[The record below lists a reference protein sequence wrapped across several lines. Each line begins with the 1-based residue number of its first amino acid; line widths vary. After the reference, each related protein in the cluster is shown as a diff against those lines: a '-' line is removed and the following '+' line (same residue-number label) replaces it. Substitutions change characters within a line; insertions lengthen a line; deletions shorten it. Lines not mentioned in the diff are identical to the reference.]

1 MRDKLTFNGFLLG
14 LEEEGD
20 KDSEGV
26 FTLSTEKTVERL
38 TEQYSGD
45 ATLGYVE
52 LLQGMQEMESNQ
64 VDLMLRGSNSFGAWA
79 CFSKPLPDLTPILEN
94 PYRLLDAKNSLQ
106 SGVALLMLLHRKDK
120 VLFSFYQQEQRPRH
134 YRYEAREHCFVEDR
148 EFDFPLPHKYRRQGM
163 NWLALNIASEQPLVV
178 HAERDESW
186 RKTGLSKEFVNRL
199 AFYGVPLSF
208 RGQNL
213 QCPLPGRLVPVD
225 SSARSPVG
233 GMGHSWIPMAF
244 KYYPATGD
252 SSHYFLSEPFTGFI
266 APKVRLG
273 ESLLQ
278 GRSSSQKPCFVS
290 FPKCPQADHGAV
302 VPFLAGW
309 WPLGRALTVPG
320 FRSFPRKLKNPRLE
334 PPFFVGYASG
344 KPLLC
349 SKVIMLSTALKGQ
362 STVVFV
368 KSGTVLGAHHVDLG
382 VPGTLCVVGMD
393 NLTTDL
399 SRRSVRRDENYHR
412 MIEQLTQE
420 VQDFYDETAQVLG
433 FSQAG

>member
-1 MRDKLTFNGFLLG
+1 MRDKLTFKGFLLG
-14 LEEEGD
+14 LEEGGD

-45 ATLGYVE
+45 PTLGYVE
-52 LLQGMQEMESNQ
+52 LLQGMQELGSHQ
-64 VDLMLRGSNSFGAWA
+64 VELILRGSTSFGLWA
-79 CFSKPLPDLTPILEN
+79 CFPETLPDLSTIFEN

-106 SGVALLMLLHRKDK
+106 SAVALLMLLHRHDR
-120 VLFSFYQQEQRPRH
+120 VVFSFFRQDQRPRH
-134 YRYEAREHCFVEDR
+134 YRYEAREHSFVEER
-148 EFDFPLPHKYRRQGM
+148 EFDLVLPHKCRRM
-163 NWLALNIASEQPLVV
+163 RTNWLGLNITSEQSLVV
-178 HAERDESW
+178 HANRKESW
-186 RKTGLSKEFVNRL
+186 RKTGLSKEFANRL
-199 AFYGVPLSF
+199 AFYGVPLTF

-244 KYYPATGD
+244 KYFPAD
-252 SSHYFLSEPFTGFI
+252 RHSSDYFLSEPFTGFI

-273 ESLLQ
+273 ESLLD

-290 FPKCPQADHGAV
+290 FSKCPKAEYGAV

-309 WPLGRALTVPG
+309 WPMGRALTVPG
-320 FRSFPRKLKNPRLE
+320 FRTFPRKLKNPRLE
-334 PPFFVGYASG
+334 PPLFVGYASG

-399 SRRSVRRDENYHR
+399 SRRSVRRDESYHR
-412 MIEQLTQE
+412 MIEQLTHE
-420 VQDFYDETAQVLG
+420 VQEFYEETAQVLG